1 MNGFRRFCKSLA
13 LPMVAVMLL
22 ASMPLHVA
30 RAAMVT
36 TEQAV
41 DEALSDE
48 RRARVESFLAREDVR
63 RQITAMGVD
72 PEEAARRVA
81 GLNDAEIGRIAEIMD
96 RDPAGQSAVGAIV
109 GAILVIFIILLI
121 TDLLGW
127 TDVFPFVKSGP
138 R

>member
-1 MNGFRRFCKSLA
+1 
-13 LPMVAVMLL
+13 MLL

-41 DEALSDE
+41 DEALSDA

>member
-13 LPMVAVMLL
+13 LPMAAVMLF

-41 DEALSDE
+41 DEDLSDE

-81 GLNDAEIGRIAEIMD
+81 GLSDAEIGRIAGIMD